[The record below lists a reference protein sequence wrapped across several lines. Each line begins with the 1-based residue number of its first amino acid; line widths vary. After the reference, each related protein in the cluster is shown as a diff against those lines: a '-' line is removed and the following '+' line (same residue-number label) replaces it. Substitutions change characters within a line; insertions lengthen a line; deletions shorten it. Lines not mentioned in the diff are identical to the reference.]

1 MRRRTLLA
9 AAATPLVLPARAAVR
24 PIGWVSIEPPAAVA
38 EFLAPFKGALP
49 TAFPP
54 GTEAPAVLDR
64 YADASP
70 AAVAAVVKELQAAGV
85 SLIVSQGGA
94 TPLVVR
100 AQPSVPVVFAF
111 SGDPVVAGVVDSLAR
126 PGGNATGMTFL
137 SIELNP
143 KRIGLARE
151 IVPGCR
157 TVALLSNRRHPGE
170 EKEIAACQ
178 QTVQQLGIDLSV
190 YRIEGQAEALAAAGE
205 ALGKGAQAVL
215 ALSSAGMLQH
225 VAALARVCGER
236 KVPLLGGWAMFARQG
251 AVLSYGPRLS
261 DCFRRV
267 AWYVARVAGGA
278 APGTLPVE
286 LPTAFELVVNK
297 RAAAGMGLTVPVTLL
312 AQADEVIE

>member
-1 MRRRTLLA
+1 MKRRTLLA
-9 AAATPLVLPARAAVR
+9 AAAAPLVFPARAATR

-38 EFLAPFKGALP
+38 EFLTVFKSALP
-49 TAFPP
+49 TAFPKGAEIP
-54 GTEAPAVLDR
+54 QVLDR
-64 YADASP
+64 YADANP
-70 AAVAAVVKELQAAGV
+70 AAVAERVKELQAAGV

-111 SGDPVVAGVVDSLAR
+111 SGDPVVANVVESLAR
-126 PGGNATGMTFL
+126 PGGNATGMTFMA
-137 SIELNP
+137 IELNP

-151 IVPGCR
+151 LLPGCR
-157 TVALLSNRRHPGE
+157 KVALLSNRRHPGE

-178 QTVQQLGIDLSV
+178 QAVQSLGIDMSASRV
-190 YRIEGQAEALAAAGE
+190 ETQAEALAAASE
-205 ALGKGAQAVL
+205 ALDKGAQAVL

-225 VAALARVCGER
+225 IAELSVLCGR
-236 KVPLLGGWAMFARQG
+236 HKVPLIGGWSMFCRRG
-251 AVLSYGPRLS
+251 ATLSYGPRLS

-267 AWYVARVAGGA
+267 AWYVARVSGGA
-278 APGTLPVE
+278 APSTLPVE

-297 RAAAGMGLTVPVTLL
+297 RAATGMGLGLPATLL